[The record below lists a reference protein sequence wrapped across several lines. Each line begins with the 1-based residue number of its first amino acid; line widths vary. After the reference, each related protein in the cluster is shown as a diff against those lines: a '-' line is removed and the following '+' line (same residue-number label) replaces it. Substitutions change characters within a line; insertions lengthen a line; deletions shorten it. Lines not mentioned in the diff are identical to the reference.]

1 MFGWLLKRFGVVTKY
16 DLNEYARRFMA
27 GDDLPDT
34 GDWAMSPESAMR
46 IGTVL
51 ACVKVLSETIASL
64 PCRIYKRLPKGGA
77 EEAPDHPLYNLLYS
91 RPNRRHTSF
100 EFFEMMVAYIT
111 LRGNSICLKGRSN
124 GKVVD
129 LIPVHPSRVFLEEYE
144 GTLIY
149 RVTLN
154 NGLQVPMISDDI
166 FHVRGLSSGRSFVRG
181 VNVGDYWGLSPIGAS
196 KDTFK
201 LARMVQKYGISVF
214 DSGGAKRV
222 ALKYPHGLSDTA
234 YKRLKEDWE
243 KLYKDNAKTAIL
255 EDGGDATTIGMN
267 ADEAQYLDTRKLN
280 RTEICGIFRV
290 PPHMVADLTRATFS
304 NIAKQDLFFVKHTIR
319 PWLKRLEAAITRD
332 LLDDPR
338 KYFVKFN
345 VDALLRGDINER
357 TNALK
362 IQFMHGALTLNQWC
376 HIENRNPLDSE
387 VGDMHFVP
395 NNLVPAERLL
405 EKPQEE
411 PKPADE
417 PGAGGGTGGGQNEP
431 KNYFEPIIADIAER
445 LVNREVREAGKA
457 DWNGFYDQ
465 HRIYAFRAM
474 KGLMA
479 SAQCDDEQKR
489 AELADAIMAGL
500 AEGCEIDIEAR
511 KKRITALLMAAVSRD
526 HNENLMWSV
535 RAAAAL
541 QYIEQQAAACDI
553 NGAGGSLQKER
564 MLE

>member
-16 DLNEYARRFMA
+16 DLNEYARRFIA

-46 IGTVL
+46 IATVMS
-51 ACVKVLSETIASL
+51 CVKVLSETIASL
-64 PCRIYKRLPKGGA
+64 PCRVYKRQPGGGA
-77 EEAPDHPLYNLLYS
+77 EEAIDHPLYDLLYR
-91 RPNRRHTSF
+91 RPNKNQTNF
-100 EFFEMMVAYIT
+100 EFFEMLVAYVA
-111 LRGNSICLKGRSN
+111 LRGNSICLKGRNN
-124 GKVVD
+124 GKVVE
-129 LIPVHPSRVFLEEYE
+129 LIPVHPSRVVLEEYE
-144 GTLIY
+144 NTLIY
-149 RVTLN
+149 RVTRNDGVQIRL
-154 NGLQVPMISDDI
+154 ISDDV
-166 FHVRGLSSGRSFVRG
+166 FHVRSLSSGRYYTRG
-181 VNVGDYWGLSPIGAS
+181 LNTGGYWGVSPIGVA
-196 KDTFK
+196 KDTFR
-201 LARMVQKYGISVF
+201 LARKVQKYGIDIF
-214 DSGGAKRV
+214 ESGATKRV
-222 ALKYPHGLSDTA
+222 LVKYPHHLTDPA
-234 YKRLKEDWE
+234 YKRFKEDWE
-243 KLYKDNAKTAIL
+243 RLYKDNARTAIL

-267 ADEAQYLDTRKLN
+267 ADEAQYIDTRKFT

-290 PPHMVADLTRATFS
+290 PPHMVGDLERATFS
-304 NIAKQDLFFVKHTIR
+304 NILKQDLFFVKHTIR
-319 PWLKRLEAAITRD
+319 PWIKRIEAAISRD

-345 VDALLRGDINER
+345 VDALLRGDIKER

-362 IQFMHGALTLNQWC
+362 LQFMHGIRTVNEWRAVENLNP
-376 HIENRNPLDSE
+376 IDSE

-395 NNLVPAERLL
+395 NNLIPAERLL

-411 PKPADE
+411 PKPAAE

-479 SAQCDDEQKR
+479 AAQCDDEQKR

-500 AEGCEIDIEAR
+500 VEGCEIDIESR
-511 KKRITALLMAAVSRD
+511 TKRITALLMAAVSRNQ
-526 HNENLMWSV
+526 NENLMWSV

-541 QYIEQQAAACDI
+541 QYIEQRAAACDI
-553 NGAGGSLQKER
+553 NGTGGSL
-564 MLE
+564 